1 VIEVK
6 NLRVVYHS
14 NGRSFVGLDG
24 FSGSFESGKISVIF
38 GPSGS
43 GKTSLLLSVATLLRP
58 SEGSVAYNGVNVYSL
73 PEAEMRKLRRKLGV
87 SFQEPTFVNV
97 LSVWENIELALYGAG
112 KLNAEFRRRA
122 GGLAKELGIEHVL
135 HKRPTQI
142 SGGEARRA
150 SIVRALAHDPEAILL
165 DEPTAYLDR
174 ESAELLLGHL
184 EKEKELGKTIV
195 ITTHDPIF
203 EGIADAKFV
212 LQYGRQLTQY
222 QKRENSIVLSRLSV
236 L

>member
-1 VIEVK
+1 MIEVK

-14 NGRSFVGLDG
+14 NGRSFVGLEE
-24 FSGSFESGKISVIF
+24 FNGSFERGRISVIF

-58 SEGSVAYNGVNVYSL
+58 SEGSVAYDGMDVYSL

-97 LSVWENIELALYGAG
+97 LSVWENVELALYGAG
-112 KLNAEFRRRA
+112 KLKAEFKRRA
-122 GGLAKELGIEHVL
+122 EELAKELGIGHTL
-135 HKRPTQI
+135 HKRPTEI

-150 SIVRALAHDPEAILL
+150 SIVRALAHNPEVILL

-174 ESAELLLGHL
+174 ESAELLLAHL
-184 EKEKELGKTIV
+184 EKEKERGKTIV
-195 ITTHDPIF
+195 VTTHDPIF

-212 LQYGRQLTQY
+212 LQYGRQLT
-222 QKRENSIVLSRLSV
+222 
-236 L
+236 